1 MVRMEILDLI
11 RGRPVFLGKRTSL
24 FYAHKGWP
32 LTLTRCCGAW
42 RDSRTWL
49 NVIRLLNQQPS
60 HFRGASV

>member
-1 MVRMEILDLI
+1 MVRMEILDLT
-11 RGRPVFLGKRTSL
+11 RGWPTFLDRQSSL
-24 FYAHKGWP
+24 IQIAGGWP